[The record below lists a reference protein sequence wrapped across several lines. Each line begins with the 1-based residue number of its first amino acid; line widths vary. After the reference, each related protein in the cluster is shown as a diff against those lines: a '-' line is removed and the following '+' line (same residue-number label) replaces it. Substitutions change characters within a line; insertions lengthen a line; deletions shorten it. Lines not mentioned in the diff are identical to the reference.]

1 MQYLWVLIKLFVYVI
16 DPPMS
21 ELLSSMICIARLLEV
36 SFHVYLLIFW
46 KFLGHVLLSC
56 FNYYL
61 TFDFCI
67 IMLELNCMLLKSY
80 QVKVLC
86 L

>member
-1 MQYLWVLIKLFVYVI
+1 MYFSLFMQYLWVLIKLLTICVHVI

-46 KFLGHVLLSC
+46 KFLDMCC
-56 FNYYL
+56 FL
-61 TFDFCI
+61 ALIFVS
-67 IMLELNCMLLKSY
+67 L
-80 QVKVLC
+80 
-86 L
+86 